1 MVRLGCGNNMQR
13 IAGRVGCGET
23 VGVPDKLVFAG
34 NSRRQDDDKE
44 IVRDHNNVAPN
55 VGVDGL
61 KCVGRKRKGVDRE
74 PQCPDATR
82 EHADAR
88 PGGGNPESF
97 LTEQT
102 QVDVTGGTP

>member
-13 IAGRVGCGET
+13 IAGRVGRGET
-23 VGVPDKLVFAG
+23 VGIPG

-74 PQCPDATR
+74 PQCPDATSK
-82 EHADAR
+82 HADA
-88 PGGGNPESF
+88 
-97 LTEQT
+97 
-102 QVDVTGGTP
+102 